1 MPWSQSKRHLVLE
14 KPVCSGNQIG
24 SSSQMDVTPYQK
36 LLDRTREI
44 SLLRSSSQVLE
55 WDEQTYLP
63 AKGVEYRAE
72 QLSYFGARAHALFT
86 DPVVGEWLESSRQAG
101 FAPESDEGVNIRE
114 WSRSYERATKLPV
127 TFVEEFE
134 KTAALSREA
143 WKHARQTGDFSAFRP
158 HLEKIVSMTIEKAQR
173 YGFATSPYDALLEDY
188 EPGATAAYVAPVF

>member
-63 AKGVEYRAE
+63 TKGVEYRAE
-72 QLSYFGARAHALFT
+72 QLSYLGAKTHALFT
-86 DPVVGEWLESSRQAG
+86 DPLDGEWLEASCQAG
-101 FAPESDEGVNIRE
+101 FPPESDQGVNIRE

-127 TFVEEFE
+127 EFVDEFE
-134 KTAALSREA
+134 KAAALTREA
-143 WKHARQTGDFSAFRP
+143 WSHAPQAG
-158 HLEKIVSMTIEKAQR
+158 
-173 YGFATSPYDALLEDY
+173 
-188 EPGATAAYVAPVF
+188 